1 MTADLYTHA
10 LTGAVWLPAAPSLI
24 RATGRDRLDLLH
36 RMSTQDVKNLP
47 VGQATRTVLTTPV
60 ARMVDAPWVLNV
72 GETALLVCGAGRVLA
87 VRKWLAGYIFFRDEV
102 KLLDASAELSR
113 ATLVGPLARQ
123 VAETFCPGSATLP
136 ANHVLAAPSGGLWVA
151 TLDDALEVIAPP
163 DQLAQAQAAALA
175 AGASLGDD
183 TLADLLRVRAMR
195 PGLAEIS
202 ADYIP
207 LEVELW
213 GAVSFAKGCY
223 IGQEI
228 IARMESRGK
237 LARRLVQLRLEAP
250 VTVGAPVWHE
260 GREVGRITSAATLP
274 DLGPSALTVI
284 KLAASASGTPVRVDE
299 VPGVVA

>member
-24 RATGRDRLDLLH
+24 RATGRDRLDLLN
-36 RMSTQDVKNLP
+36 RMSTQEVKNLP
-47 VGQATRTVLTTPV
+47 VGQAARTVLTTPV
-60 ARMVDAPWVLNV
+60 ARMVDAPWVLNL

-102 KLLDASAELSR
+102 KFLDASAELSR
-113 ATLVGPLARQ
+113 ATLAGPLARQ
-123 VAETFCPGSATLP
+123 VAETFCPGSAALS
-136 ANHVLAAPSGGLWVA
+136 ANHVLAAPGDLWVA
-151 TLDDALEVIAPP
+151 CLDDALEVIAPP
-163 DQLAQAQAAALA
+163 ATLAQAQAAALA

-183 TLADLLRVRAMR
+183 TLADMLRVRAMR

-250 VTVGAPVWHE
+250 VMVGAPVTHE

-274 DLGPSALTVI
+274 DLGPTALTVI
-284 KLAASASGTPVRVDE
+284 KLTASTSGTPVQVE
-299 VPGVVA
+299 AVPGAVV

>member
-1 MTADLYTHA
+1 MTADLYTQA

-24 RATGRDRLDLLH
+24 RATGRDRLDLLN
-36 RMSTQDVKNLP
+36 RMSTQEVKNLP
-47 VGQATRTVLTTPV
+47 VGQAARTVLTTPV

-72 GETALLVCGAGRVLA
+72 GETALLICGAGRVLA

-102 KLLDASAELSR
+102 KLLDASAELNR

-123 VAETFCPGSATLP
+123 VAETFGPGSATLS
-136 ANHVLAAPSGGLWVA
+136 ANQVLAAPGDLWVA
-151 TLDDALEVIAPP
+151 CLDDALEVIAPP
-163 DQLAQAQAAALA
+163 ATLAQAQAAALA

-183 TLADLLRVRAMR
+183 TLADMLRVRAMR

-213 GAVSFAKGCY
+213 GAVSFNKGCY

-250 VTVGAPVWHE
+250 VSVGAPVTHE

-274 DLGPSALTVI
+274 DLGPTALTVI
-284 KLAASASGTPVRVDE
+284 KLTASASGTPVQVGD
-299 VPGVVA
+299 VPGAVV